1 MAETLDDLLGK
12 LKRLKY
18 EVRAKRRA
26 QGAVPIDT
34 ILNRM
39 LDHIEAIKAINI
51 GPSLPERDVAL
62 HKAWNLYVDA
72 QEYVGPVIPTYDP
85 DREVPLEE
93 NLTMEVEIESANVR
107 TGGMGYASVRWG
119 MMGIHKG
126 SSSKLWVH
134 DFWNPPWLRRKYESW
149 KRSPQ
154 KS

>member
-1 MAETLDDLLGK
+1 
-12 LKRLKY
+12 
-18 EVRAKRRA
+18 
-26 QGAVPIDT
+26 
-34 ILNRM
+34 M

-85 DREVPLEE
+85 DREVPLADYA
-93 NLTMEVEIESANVR
+93 VEIESANIR
-107 TGGMGYASVRWG
+107 AGGMGYASVRWG

-134 DFWNPPWLRRKYESW
+134 DFWNPLWLRRKYESW

>member
-1 MAETLDDLLGK
+1 MSETLIDLLGK

-51 GPSLPERDVAL
+51 GPSLPERDITL

-85 DREVPLEE
+85 NREVPLADHAV
-93 NLTMEVEIESANVR
+93 EVESSNIRA
-107 TGGMGYASVRWG
+107 GGLGYASVKWG
-119 MMGIHKG
+119 LMGIHKG
-126 SSSKLWVH
+126 SSNKLWVH
-134 DFWNPPWLRRKYESW
+134 DYWNPPWLRRKYKSW
-149 KRSPQ
+149 KH
-154 KS
+154 

>member
-1 MAETLDDLLGK
+1 MSETLDDLLGK

-51 GPSLPERDVAL
+51 GPSLPERDVAI
-62 HKAWNLYVDA
+62 HKAWSLYLDA

-119 MMGIHKG
+119 LMGIHKG
-126 SSSKLWVH
+126 NSKSWIYQYWKPL
-134 DFWNPPWLRRKYESW
+134 WLRKKYASW
-149 KRSPQ
+149 GIKGQ
-154 KS
+154 V